1 MHFEENYTY
10 HIYNRSNEL
19 VFRTEYNYLFFLKKF
34 KKHILPF
41 ADVLA
46 YCLMPNHF
54 HLMVQVNKEGV
65 KLINENHRATT
76 QLLSKN
82 IGLLLSSYTQA
93 INKQE
98 NRRGSLFAHKTKAK
112 QLNNFGEFKRI
123 SQKDYSLT
131 CFNYIHQNP
140 VTSNLVEK
148 IEDWNFSSFKDYA
161 ELSNGTLINKE
172 LAVELLN
179 LDLSNFKNIPAKNMQ
194 EIDIKMIF

>member
-1 MHFEENYTY
+1 MFY
-10 HIYNRSNEL
+10 
-19 VFRTEYNYLFFLKKF
+19 
-34 KKHILPF
+34 ILYR
-41 ADVLA
+41 A
-46 YCLMPNHF
+46 
-54 HLMVQVNKEGV
+54 QV
-65 KLINENHRATT
+65 INEDHRNTT
-76 QLLSKN
+76 LLLSKN

-112 QLNNFGEFKRI
+112 QLNNFGGFNRV

-161 ELSNGTLINKE
+161 GLCNGTLINKE

-179 LDLSNFKNIPAKNMQ
+179 LDLSNYTSTSIKNLR
-194 EIDIKMIF
+194 EEDIKMIF